1 MSENKEQNNR
11 IISTEY
17 SELLSKSFLNYSVS
31 ILTGRAVPS
40 VTDGCKPIARKIV
53 YAMDEQGFNSN
64 KPTHKSVK
72 SVSAVLGA
80 YSPHSDVA
88 TYDALVGLS
97 HDFKKPHPLVEVQGS
112 AGSVTDKTAAAMR
125 YTEARL
131 TKFAEDVLLRDID
144 KETVDFMPNFDNTTV
159 EPVTLPAK
167 IPFVLLSN
175 PEGIGVGMISSIPT
189 HNLCELVDTEVALI
203 KNPELTVEEL
213 MEIFKGPDFSTGGFC
228 DSKGLLEVYSTGA
241 GRIKLRGKV
250 EVEDMKGGKK
260 RLVVTEIPY
269 SMIWATDKFLT
280 EVCELAENR
289 VLPEVVDVADHTN
302 RHGIRLVIELKK
314 DADVNRV
321 MSILYKKTQLECT
334 FPVNMLCIADN
345 KPQVLNLKEILE
357 HHIKFRFQC
366 EDRKYRYM
374 LRKEEDKQEIQEGL
388 IKACDVID
396 TIIEVLRGSSEVKV
410 AKECLMT
417 GKTDGIKF
425 KTKTAQKKAEQFS
438 FTDRQAQAIL
448 DMRLQKLIGLEIKEL
463 MAENKKTLQNI
474 NTYNKILSDKGEM
487 SRIIIEDMER
497 IKKEYGFPRRTEIV
511 SMEDVV
517 VEEKKAPAQ
526 PVVIL
531 MDKFGYIRTV
541 EASVYERNK
550 EAADSENKYVIPCMS
565 DTKLCI
571 FTVGGMMHQIKVE
584 SIPLK
589 KFRDKGIPV
598 DNISNYNSS
607 NERILSIMT
616 ESDFTDG
623 KKLLFTTKL
632 GMMKQVDVSE
642 FIVSKKLVAATKFND
657 GDELTS
663 IQVVEPDDMIVLKT
677 KGGFFLKFASKE
689 VPEKKKGAVGVRG
702 IKLQA
707 KDHIENVYLYTDGV
721 ETKVMIKDKEVTLN
735 RLKTAKRDGTGIKQ
749 R

>member
-1 MSENKEQNNR
+1 
-11 IISTEY
+11 
-17 SELLSKSFLNYSVS
+17 
-31 ILTGRAVPS
+31 
-40 VTDGCKPIARKIV
+40 
-53 YAMDEQGFNSN
+53 
-64 KPTHKSVK
+64 
-72 SVSAVLGA
+72 
-80 YSPHSDVA
+80 
-88 TYDALVGLS
+88 
-97 HDFKKPHPLVEVQGS
+97 
-112 AGSVTDKTAAAMR
+112 
-125 YTEARL
+125 
-131 TKFAEDVLLRDID
+131 
-144 KETVDFMPNFDNTTV
+144 
-159 EPVTLPAK
+159 
-167 IPFVLLSN
+167 
-175 PEGIGVGMISSIPT
+175 
-189 HNLCELVDTEVALI
+189 
-203 KNPELTVEEL
+203 
-213 MEIFKGPDFSTGGFC
+213 
-228 DSKGLLEVYSTGA
+228 
-241 GRIKLRGKV
+241 
-250 EVEDMKGGKK
+250 
-260 RLVVTEIPY
+260 
-269 SMIWATDKFLT
+269 
-280 EVCELAENR
+280 
-289 VLPEVVDVADHTN
+289 
-302 RHGIRLVIELKK
+302 
-314 DADVNRV
+314 
-321 MSILYKKTQLECT
+321 
-334 FPVNMLCIADN
+334 
-345 KPQVLNLKEILE
+345 
-357 HHIKFRFQC
+357 
-366 EDRKYRYM
+366 
-374 LRKEEDKQEIQEGL
+374 
-388 IKACDVID
+388 
-396 TIIEVLRGSSEVKV
+396 
-410 AKECLMT
+410 
-417 GKTDGIKF
+417 
-425 KTKTAQKKAEQFS
+425 
-438 FTDRQAQAIL
+438 
-448 DMRLQKLIGLEIKEL
+448 MRLQKLIGLEIKEL

-474 NTYNKILSDKGEM
+474 KTYNKILSDKGEM

-550 EAADSENKYVIPCMS
+550 EAADSENKYVIPCMR

-571 FTVGGMMHQIKVE
+571 FTVGGMMHQIKIDA
-584 SIPLK
+584 SPLK

-607 NERILSIMT
+607 NERILAIMT